1 MQKKLIG
8 MLLSKDID
16 GIKCAYA
23 YNEMNDK
30 GEVTKTNCRGN
41 LYLLG
46 DKETAAETIFNHVV
60 SVLNESC

>member
-1 MQKKLIG
+1 MKKKLIG

-16 GIKCAYA
+16 GIKCSYA
-23 YNEMNDK
+23 YNETDDK

-41 LYLLG
+41 LYLLD
-46 DKETAAETIFNHVV
+46 DKEAAAETIFNHVV